1 MEFSYA
7 EVPQVTEPTHDDDQ
21 SLYSYRMTGAAVD
34 VESGFVEPENRQTN

>member
-7 EVPQVTEPTHDDDQ
+7 DVPLVTERTPNGDQ

-34 VESGFVEPENRQTN
+34 VESGRFEPENRQIN